1 MTRISRHALVLLAA
15 FGLAVAAPA
24 QAASTTQELVEKAR
38 FTVEKMLADPEMGM
52 LVRTLKEAKGVL
64 IIPSLLKAGFLFGA
78 EGGSGVL
85 LSRDANGEW
94 SYPAFVTLGAASF
107 GLQAGVQDSQVIFT
121 IMTERGLDAV
131 VRTEVKLGVDAS
143 VTVGSIGTGLE
154 GSMTTGFGADIAA
167 FSLSRGLFGGGA
179 IEGGVIRERADWNRE
194 YYGAEA
200 TARAIIF
207 YHQFSNPDADGL
219 RAALAAIQ

>member
-1 MTRISRHALVLLAA
+1 MTRISRHVFVLLAA

-24 QAASTTQELVEKAR
+24 QAASTTQELVEKAT
-38 FTVEKMLADPEMGM
+38 FTVENMLADPDMGM
-52 LVRTLKEAKGVL
+52 LTRTLKEAKGVL
-64 IIPSLLKAGFLFGA
+64 IVPSLLKASFLFGA

-94 SYPAFVTLGAASF
+94 SYPAFVTLAAASF
-107 GLQAGVQDSQVIFT
+107 GLQAGVQDAQVIFT

-143 VTVGSIGTGLE
+143 VTVGPHGTGLE

-167 FSLSRGLFGGGA
+167 FSRSRGLFGGGA
-179 IEGGVIRERADWNRE
+179 FEGAIIHERADWNRE

-200 TARAIIF
+200 TARAIVF
-207 YHQFSNPDADGL
+207 YHEFSNPDADGL
-219 RAALAAIQ
+219 RAALAATR